1 MASLTQRQKD
11 LLSKH
16 SRHHTKKHMDL
27 MKKLMLRGV
36 SFSDAHKM
44 AMKMVGERRKLA
56 QTPAPAK
63 DRIKG
68 SKRNKP
74 GVASTKGKGPK
85 YKKTVTDRLAD
96 KAKSSGISLSKLKK
110 VYARGLGAFS
120 TSHRPG
126 MTRNQWAMGRVNAFI
141 RMYKSGKPKN
151 KAYTSDNDL
160 LPSGHPWKVKSKK
173 KEMLEELYTEVL
185 TMLEAEYKG
194 RKVTLMKPF
203 RLPKGSKK
211 KFGVYVK
218 SKKDN
223 VIMVK
228 FGDPN
233 MEIKR
238 DDPERRKSF
247 RARHMCD
254 SATDVTT
261 PRYWSCKMW
270 EPGKSVSDLLK

>member
-1 MASLTQRQKD
+1 
-11 LLSKH
+11 
-16 SRHHTKKHMDL
+16 
-27 MKKLMLRGV
+27 
-36 SFSDAHKM
+36 
-44 AMKMVGERRKLA
+44 
-56 QTPAPAK
+56 
-63 DRIKG
+63 
-68 SKRNKP
+68 
-74 GVASTKGKGPK
+74 
-85 YKKTVTDRLAD
+85 
-96 KAKSSGISLSKLKK
+96 
-110 VYARGLGAFS
+110 
-120 TSHRPG
+120 
-126 MTRNQWAMGRVNAFI
+126 
-141 RMYKSGKPKN
+141 MYKSGRPKN

-270 EPGKSVSDLLK
+270 EPRKSVSDLLK